1 MLYDTLNTPRIAY
14 SISKKPV
21 SCHTKMEFAIQFEAK
36 RIEPK
41 KKKKKKKKNGVWM
54 QLARHV
60 FFFFFFFFLGG
71 GEGGGV
77 INCQLRLGK
86 PSLR

>member
-36 RIEPK
+36 RIET
-41 KKKKKKKKNGVWM
+41 KKKNGDGM
-54 QLARHV
+54 QLAARV
-60 FFFFFFFFLGG
+60 FFFVLFFFVFFFLGG
-71 GEGGGV
+71 WGEGV
-77 INCQLRLGK
+77 INGHLRLGK